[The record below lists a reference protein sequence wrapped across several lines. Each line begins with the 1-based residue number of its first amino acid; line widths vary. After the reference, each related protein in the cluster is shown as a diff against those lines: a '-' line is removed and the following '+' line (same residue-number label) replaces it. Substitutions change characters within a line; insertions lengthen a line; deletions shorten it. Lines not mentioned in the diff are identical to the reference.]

1 MLKKKDKLTIVGSE
15 MDITRWILHSASGN
29 PRKRLQAE
37 VMLSCL
43 CERYTLLLFPTLLVL
58 LFPTLLDESLNQ
70 GLVQVYASK
79 TKQRAWT

>member
-15 MDITRWILHSASGN
+15 MDITRWILNSESGN
-29 PRKRLQAE
+29 PHKRLQAE

-43 CERYTLLLFPTLLVL
+43 CERYTLP

-70 GLVQVYASK
+70 GLVQVYTSK
-79 TKQRAWT
+79 TKLRAWT